1 MNPAAS
7 QNHRVLLAILLLP
20 ALLLALAWPEPAR
33 AQAKVRLQ
41 SAHAGEIKKLL
52 LVYTWSAEMG
62 MLSLAD
68 ILTALP
74 EAEALILSQFAPGSE
89 SFRVFTSGLTR
100 GGLGRNRHG
109 QPRLQFVQDAGA
121 YGPWPRDQALVDTRG
136 TMWVSPSDNH
146 RLRAIFTALDESY
159 GLRPAQAAVAFTGA
173 NLIPFDNLVL
183 CPDRLDTLALSG
195 FLQGPFLTL
204 PSPPPPAPFHLDLL
218 VMPLSETVIAV
229 GDDEL
234 ARSRLLALGV
244 AEQKRI
250 VAHWAVEFAAS
261 GHNLEVKAAGNM
273 FRFQTL
279 PRPHLILPALLQEK
293 LQILTELAKPGAFR
307 AAVLAEPEYRW
318 DDRIAAALRRRGFKV
333 VRVPFWPGVA
343 GTVAGKKSGGLPML
357 CYANSLV
364 WEKGLLM
371 PVYGIASLDQLARD
385 TLAAASG
392 KQVFAVRGG
401 ALLGYGNSGPHC
413 LTLEFR
419 Q

>member
-1 MNPAAS
+1 MNPAES
-7 QNHRVLLAILLLP
+7 KSHRLFLAIFLLP
-20 ALLLALAWPEPAR
+20 GLLLALAWSELAR
-33 AQAKVRLQ
+33 AQVKVRLQ

-62 MLSLAD
+62 LLSLAD

-74 EAEALILSQFAPGSE
+74 EAEALIISQFAPGSE
-89 SFRVFTSGLTR
+89 SFRVFASSLTR

-109 QPRLQFVQDAGA
+109 RPRLQFVQEASA
-121 YGPWPRDQALVDTRG
+121 YGPWPRDQALVDAAGR
-136 TMWVSPSDNH
+136 MWVSPSDNH
-146 RLRAIFTALDESY
+146 RLRAIFNALDESY
-159 GLRPAQAAVAFTGA
+159 GLQHMQATVPFTGA
-173 NLIPFDNLVL
+173 NLIPLGKFVL
-183 CPDRLDTLALSG
+183 CPDRLDTLALSN

-218 VMPLSETVIAV
+218 VMPLSETVVAV

-234 ARSRLLALGV
+234 ARSRLLALSA
-244 AEQKRI
+244 AEQKRLL
-250 VAHWAVEFAAS
+250 AQWAVEFAAA
-261 GHNLEVKAAGNM
+261 GHNLEVKAAGNS

-293 LQILTELAKPGAFR
+293 LQILSGLAEPGAFH
-307 AAVLAEPEYRW
+307 AAVLAEREYRW
-318 DDRIAAALRRRGFKV
+318 DDRIAALLSHRGFKV
-333 VRVPFWPGVA
+333 VRVPFWPASVGLVA
-343 GTVAGKKSGGLPML
+343 GRKTGGLPML

-364 WEKGLLM
+364 WENGVLM
-371 PVYGIASLDQLARD
+371 PLYGIPRLDQLARE

-392 KQVFAVRGG
+392 KQVFGVRGG